1 MQPSVAKY
9 CLKLLQFAGEKSE
22 GIRQVK
28 FALADMLGTLK
39 VMLKWPV
46 KNKYVLDFKTENN
59 VIEFLVA
66 LVSYEAV
73 YKCDE
78 ELGPGCAVSH

>member
-1 MQPSVAKY
+1 MKVPINLQPSVAKY

-28 FALADMLGTLK
+28 FAFADMLGNHK

-46 KNKYVLDFKTENN
+46 KNKHVLDFKTENN
-59 VIEFLVA
+59 VIEILSILEGDV
-66 LVSYEAV
+66 
-73 YKCDE
+73 DE
-78 ELGPGCAVSH
+78 